1 MKNPALNIAAFAV
14 ITLFTSCEDKKKQT
28 TPNLVV
34 AEIVTEGVPEKVTGH
49 LYVTAAS
56 GLSLREYNNLN
67 SKKLAVMPYGTK
79 VEVLLAEKNKTM
91 NISGISGG
99 MHQVAY
105 NNKIGYAFSGYL
117 SELFPPE
124 RGANAKRYVSD
135 LQNTHPRAALSALV
149 GGTASEPSNTET
161 LLIPTT
167 KWHEAY
173 LIAQKLYE
181 IPRSFALPEPN
192 GKEEEV
198 LNNPNKSINTLVSE
212 LQVIRIENALLK
224 ILFTHASQSFRR
236 TVSITQQDSMMK
248 IEEVRFVH

>member
-1 MKNPALNIAAFAV
+1 MKNPAFNIVAFAM

-28 TPNLVV
+28 SPNLTV
-34 AEIVTEGVPEKVTGH
+34 AEIVTEGAPEKATRH

-67 SKKLAVMPYGTK
+67 SEKLAVMPYGTM
-79 VEVLLAEKNKTM
+79 VEVVLVEKNKTM
-91 NISGISGG
+91 NISGVSGG

-105 NNKIGYAFSGYL
+105 NDKIGYAFSGYL

-124 RGANAKRYVSD
+124 RGANAKMYISD
-135 LQNTHPRAALSALV
+135 LQNTHPTAVFSALV
-149 GGTASEPSNTET
+149 GGTASEPTNTET

-167 KWHEAY
+167 KWHEAF

-192 GKEEEV
+192 GKEEEG
-198 LNNPNKSINTLVSE
+198 LHNPSKSINTLVSE

-224 ILFTHASQSFRR
+224 ILFTQASLGFRR

-248 IEEVRFVH
+248 IEEARVVY